1 MEKARKDLEDYGSE
15 VIKKMFDNL
24 RGKFEKLKKTKEE
37 MIKYCIRRSFKFITT
52 KMRAQNK
59 EAFIDME
66 NTEVVAYYFQQ
77 NNEGDES
84 ISMPFQ

>member
-24 RGKFEKLKKTKEE
+24 RGKFDKLKKTKEE
-37 MIKYCIRRSFKFITT
+37 MIKYCIRRSFKFITS

-59 EAFIDME
+59 
-66 NTEVVAYYFQQ
+66 
-77 NNEGDES
+77 
-84 ISMPFQ
+84 